1 MSAVTRIIFDLDG
14 TLIDSA
20 ADLHRALN
28 IVLVA
33 EGWRPLSLPEVKA
46 IVGDGAAMLVRK
58 ALALAGSGTAAP
70 PATDVLEEAV
80 QVLTPRF
87 LAVYASHAADLT
99 YAYAGVPETLAVLR
113 GRGLALGVCTNKP
126 EQVTRHI
133 LRSLGLDV
141 YFGAVIGG
149 DSVDGIRKPDPRHLL
164 AEVDALGGTPAE
176 TVMVGDSVNDVA
188 AARGLGIPVIL
199 RAGGYGQV
207 PADELGA
214 DIVVH
219 DFAELPAAI
228 ASLP

>member
-20 ADLHRALN
+20 ADLHQALN
-28 IVLVA
+28 AVLVD

-58 ALALAGSGTAAP
+58 ALALAGSDAAP
-70 PATDVLEEAV
+70 PSADALDAAV
-80 QVLTPRF
+80 RALTPRF

-133 LRSLGLDV
+133 LRSLGLEV

-164 AEVDALGGTPAE
+164 AAVDALGGTPAE

-188 AARGLGIPVIL
+188 AARGLGVPVII

-207 PADELGA
+207 PAGELGA
-214 DIVVH
+214 DLVIR

>member
-1 MSAVTRIIFDLDG
+1 MSAITRVIFDLDG

-20 ADLHRALN
+20 ADLHQALN
-28 IVLVA
+28 VVLVA

-58 ALALAGSGTAAP
+58 ALVLAGSGAAP
-70 PATDVLEEAV
+70 ASAGALDAAV
-80 QVLTPRF
+80 RALTPRF
-87 LAVYASHAADLT
+87 LAAYESHAADLT
-99 YAYAGVPETLAVLR
+99 CAYPGVPETLAVLR
-113 GRGLALGVCTNKP
+113 GRGLALAVCTNKP
-126 EQVTRHI
+126 EQVTRLI
-133 LRSLGLDV
+133 LRALDLDRYLG
-141 YFGAVIGG
+141 AIIGG

-164 AEVDALGGTPAE
+164 AAVDALGGIPSE

-188 AARGLGIPVIL
+188 AARGLGVPVII

-207 PADELGA
+207 PADALGA
-214 DIVVH
+214 DLVIC

>member
-1 MSAVTRIIFDLDG
+1 MSTVTHVIFDLDG

-28 IVLVA
+28 EVLAA
-33 EGWRPLSLPEVKA
+33 EGWQSLSLPEVKS

-58 ALALAGSGTAAP
+58 ALALAGNGAAAP
-70 PATDVLEEAV
+70 PADAIDAAV
-80 QVLTPRF
+80 AALTPRF
-87 LAVYASHAADLT
+87 LAIYESHAADLT
-99 YAYAGVPETLAVLR
+99 CAYAGVPETLAVLR
-113 GRGLALGVCTNKP
+113 GRGLAMGVCTNKP
-126 EQVTRHI
+126 GQVTRYI
-133 LRSLGLDV
+133 LRSLNLDR

-149 DSVDGIRKPDPRHLL
+149 DSVGGIRKPDPRHLL
-164 AEVDALGGTPAE
+164 AAVDALGGTPAG

-188 AARGLGIPVIL
+188 AARGLGVPVIL

-214 DIVVH
+214 DIVVR

>member
-1 MSAVTRIIFDLDG
+1 MSVVTCVIFDLDG

-20 ADLHRALN
+20 ADLHQALN
-28 IVLVA
+28 AVLVA
-33 EGWRPLSLPEVKA
+33 EGWRPLSLAEVKA

-58 ALALAGSGTAAP
+58 ALALAGNGAAAP
-70 PATDVLEEAV
+70 PAEVIDAAV
-80 QVLTPRF
+80 QALTPRF

-133 LRSLGLDV
+133 LRSLHLDR

-164 AEVDALGGTPAE
+164 AAVDALGGTPGG

-188 AARGLGIPVIL
+188 AARGLGVPVII
-199 RAGGYGQV
+199 RAGGYGQI
-207 PADELGA
+207 PAGELGA